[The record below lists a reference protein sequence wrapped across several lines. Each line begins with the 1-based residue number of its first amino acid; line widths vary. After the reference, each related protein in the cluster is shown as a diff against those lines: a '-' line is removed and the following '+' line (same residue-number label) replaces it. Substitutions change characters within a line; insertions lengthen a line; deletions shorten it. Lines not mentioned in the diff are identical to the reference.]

1 MCHKVATTCAMI
13 MMIGDKRRSEDARK
27 ATRVKPSQA
36 GGGTHPL
43 SCDRANGILG
53 PCRSGCEK
61 KKKSERGLESGI
73 EKNTPKTKKKK
84 KKGKKER
91 RGLKKEGNRIREKRP
106 SNRNDNWQ
114 GTSARETETV
124 LGCGHRASA
133 LGSKATEVASSALE
147 QNAGG
152 SALAVPHP
160 VALGPTVCAYS
171 EGHEISGAA
180 DLFTAH
186 ITIHK
191 VHWLGARKE
200 SQQKIGVIF
209 KRIL

>member
-1 MCHKVATTCAMI
+1 MAC
-13 MMIGDKRRSEDARK
+13 KRRGVGFVRNGHQLETTA
-27 ATRVKPSQA
+27 
-36 GGGTHPL
+36 
-43 SCDRANGILG
+43 DR
-53 PCRSGCEK
+53 EQVQ
-61 KKKSERGLESGI
+61 E
-73 EKNTPKTKKKK
+73 
-84 KKGKKER
+84 
-91 RGLKKEGNRIREKRP
+91 
-106 SNRNDNWQ
+106 
-114 GTSARETETV
+114 
-124 LGCGHRASA
+124 CGHSASA

-160 VALGPTVCAYS
+160 FALGPTVCAYS
-171 EGHEISGAA
+171 EGHEISGAS